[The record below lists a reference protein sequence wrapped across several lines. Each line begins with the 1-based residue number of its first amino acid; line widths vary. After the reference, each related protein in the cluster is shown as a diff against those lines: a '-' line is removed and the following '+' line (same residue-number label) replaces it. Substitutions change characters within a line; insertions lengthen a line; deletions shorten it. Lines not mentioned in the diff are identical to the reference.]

1 MEKDAFR
8 EKLEDILASIND
20 NEGVLVSGD
29 LNCHLGPNNTG
40 YEEVMGLY
48 GYGVQNEDG
57 IALLAICK
65 NHRVEIANTYI
76 RKDPEKQITYKS
88 GGVSKQLDLILWKHG
103 LDVSLVNYK
112 DIPGEECLTQI
123 DWLEQTSSLENRIRK
138 NRKELKSFEH

>member
-1 MEKDAFR
+1 MASVGFGWKRHRGWNSLWSHDEDQDCKTIFYIFSVYAPQAGRPTVEKDAFR

-88 GGVSKQLDLILWKHG
+88 GGVSKQLDLIL
-103 LDVSLVNYK
+103 
-112 DIPGEECLTQI
+112 
-123 DWLEQTSSLENRIRK
+123 
-138 NRKELKSFEH
+138 